1 MNLPEN
7 KKGPSSDRDR
17 RNKLQSEQM
26 WRFYAEPTKVI
37 EVNMTVEKTNTSIIK
52 IFNDKQ

>member
-7 KKGPSSDRDR
+7 KKGPSSDRDSR
-17 RNKLQSEQM
+17 KKLQSEQM

-52 IFNDKQ
+52 IFNNKQ